1 MTTSSRL
8 STATLTLAFL
18 FTTPALSRAQE
29 AAKTSDDALDSL
41 LEKLADPPA
50 AKSDKSEKSKAKPK
64 TEKPPG
70 NVSGVVKPGAADK
83 SKTAPKSKADAAKP
97 KAKPTEPEKLPT
109 KDQELDD
116 LLEKL
121 GETKD
126 APTPEDHPKGGGP
139 GQEGKDP
146 SKSTAPD
153 QPDRSKLGRGDK
165 ELDERLEELTGRK
178 RKKHGD
184 DGERPAAVNDIVK
197 EMRDVE
203 QRLGKPDTGDDT
215 RTRQKQ
221 IVKRIDTLIEQV
233 KKSQSSMR
241 GMAMKRTRQQGQK
254 PGGQQPGEE
263 QQGAMAQGVGAQK
276 PAKPTTQHST
286 ANGKDIWGHLPP
298 ELRSEIENM
307 FKEDALSSKAE
318 IVERYY
324 LSVGKGKL
332 VREE

>member
-1 MTTSSRL
+1 MITSPRFP
-8 STATLTLAFL
+8 TATLALGFL
-18 FTTPALSRAQE
+18 LLTGTGRVHAQD
-29 AAKTSDDALDSL
+29 AGKTSDDALDSL
-41 LEKLADPPA
+41 LEKLADPKAEKPA
-50 AKSDKSEKSKAKPK
+50 ASKSDKPKEKAASDVAKKKKPDPTPKPK
-64 TEKPPG
+64 QAPTPKP
-70 NVSGVVKPGAADK
+70 
-83 SKTAPKSKADAAKP
+83 DAAKP
-97 KAKPTEPEKLPT
+97 KPAAPDELPT

-126 APTPEDHPKGGGP
+126 APTPEDPHKGGGP
-139 GQEGKDP
+139 GEEGKEP
-146 SKSTAPD
+146 SKSSTPD
-153 QPDRSKLGRGDK
+153 GSKSPASKLGKGDK

-178 RKKHGD
+178 RKKPGD
-184 DGERPAAVNDIVK
+184 NEQRPAAVNDIIK

-221 IVKRIDTLIEQV
+221 IVKRIETLIEEV
-233 KKSQSSMR
+233 RKSRSSMR
-241 GMAMKRTRQQGQK
+241 SMTMRRVRQQGRQ
-254 PGGQQPGEE
+254 PGDQQPGGE
-263 QQGAMAQGVGAQK
+263 QQGAMAGGVGLQK

-298 ELRSEIENM
+298 ELRSEIENT
-307 FKEDALSSKAE
+307 FKEAALSSKQE
-318 IVERYY
+318 LVDRYY